1 MGLYNA
7 NTDIRNFLVR
17 GFVDPTKMS
26 MDAFRLIQ
34 DPTYLT
40 FKVEFFF
47 PQTVRH
53 PNDATSIRTNNF
65 YADNFMSNILSHEGL
80 LLPPRYNIDNAGLAS
95 TDTPNNPDF
104 LKNQN
109 LGDYTFSDS
118 AEDYLF
124 SIGSVN
130 RIGYLRS
137 FKQFLYK
144 FQTEAPWYFQKI
156 GGAENLFKVTPE
168 VNSKVDTM
176 LNFECL
182 ESVDLRMSMLGD
194 FYRLAAWDFER
205 HREVLPY
212 NLRTFRMRIHVMEMR
227 HFNTTFG
234 SLALLAKDVTGQ
246 TYKNVIES
254 QILNKQ
260 NGVGTNSPANSSK
273 NGTKTAGERALAS
286 AFDAISIQT
295 FELGMCEFDF
305 YSQTPNYLEDL
316 NVNEVPMANFKF
328 GIKYG
333 TVRKTGKYSFYEYL
347 TDYLVRNSKF
357 PKKNSP
363 PFTTSSI
370 DLKNPS
376 AIPFYDPES
385 YNLTL
390 ENYDLDDVASKQLK
404 IDNAFSPFGD
414 MSYDSI
420 AEMMKRKAE
429 MDLKNQE
436 PNPSPRVGGIL
447 GKVLGAAESRIG
459 TAVNN
464 VRSRVNSVLLGNV
477 FDRIPSPA
485 EASQALLGFFN
496 PDLRLTMGGERTQPV
511 YDPGTVNFDPLSVDR
526 NITASPLNTIP
537 VDLTVTGGGLDPL
550 PVDPNIVGGGL
561 DPLPV
566 DPNIVGGGLDPLP
579 IDPNIVGGGLD
590 PLPVDPTITGGGLDP
605 LPVDPTVTGGGLD
618 PLPVDNTVVGGG
630 LDPLSTNSNI
640 APDPL
645 KKLKVD
651 KKIDKGGFDAL
662 NTDNSITQDPF
673 ENDIVDNSINNGS
686 EQSDSIF
693 TTYIDVN
700 IEQGIIQDPLQK
712 TITDKTILG
721 GGMEKA
727 NVQTT
732 IIKDEMEKPINQ
744 NNLSTDNVNLTGVEA
759 TKKLSAKSVNFDQPV
774 SKPQISPKNVFRKS

>member
-305 YSQTPNYLEDL
+305 YSQPPNYMEDL
-316 NVNEVPMANFKF
+316 NVNDVQMANYKF
-328 GIKYG
+328 GIKVG

-347 TDYLVRNSKF
+347 TDYLVRNSLF

-363 PFTTSSI
+363 PFTTSSV

-385 YNLTL
+385 YNSAL
-390 ENYDLDDVASKQLK
+390 NYYNLDEVASKQLK

-420 AEMMKRKAE
+420 AEMMKKKDE

-436 PNPSPRVGGIL
+436 PNPLPRVGGIL

-464 VRSRVNSVLLGNV
+464 VRSRVNSLLLGNV

-496 PDLRLTMGGERTQPV
+496 PDLRLAMGGERTQAI
-511 YDPGTVNFDPLSVDR
+511 YDPGNVNFDPLSVDR
-526 NITASPLNTIP
+526 NVTGGGLDPLS
-537 VDLTVTGGGLDPL
+537 VDRNVTGGGLDPL
-550 PVDPNIVGGGL
+550 PVDHN
-561 DPLPV
+561 
-566 DPNIVGGGLDPLP
+566 
-579 IDPNIVGGGLD
+579 
-590 PLPVDPTITGGGLDP
+590 
-605 LPVDPTVTGGGLD
+605 VTGGGLD
-618 PLPVDNTVVGGG
+618 PLPVDHNVTGGGLDPLPVDHNVTGGGLDPLPIDSNVVGGG
-630 LDPLSTNSNI
+630 LDPLSTNQNI
-640 APDPL
+640 VQDPL
-645 KKLKVD
+645 KKLRVD
-651 KKIDKGGFDAL
+651 KNINGGGFDAVS
-662 NTDNSITQDPF
+662 NNNSITPDPLQQ
-673 ENDIVDNSINNGS
+673 DIVDNTINNGS
-686 EQSDSIF
+686 EQSDSVF
-693 TTYIDVN
+693 TTFIDVN
-700 IEQGIIQDPLQK
+700 VEEPIIQNPLQK
-712 TITDKTILG
+712 TILDKNIIG

-727 NVQTT
+727 VRNNT
-732 IIKDEMEKPINQ
+732 ITKDDMEKPIN
-744 NNLSTDNVNLTGVEA
+744 NNTLSTDNVNLTGVEA
-759 TKKLSAKSVNFDQPV
+759 AKKLSAKSVNFEPPV